1 MIFDITL
8 GSGALFGR
16 ELKSDTC
23 DLAAVGPDV
32 VDLKHLRRYTQ
43 GDTALEKEVLV
54 LFAQQVPELIASM
67 RGATVEKDWLIAAH
81 SLKGS
86 ARAVGAWRLADL
98 ALQAESHRNLADRTT
113 VMRIVETIEKSA
125 HDVQQFIAKLTAA

>member
-1 MIFDITL
+1 MVFDITL
-8 GSGALFGR
+8 APGALFGR
-16 ELKSDTC
+16 ELKPEGC
-23 DLAAVGPDV
+23 DLNAVGPDA

-54 LFAQQVPELIASM
+54 LFAQQVPDLIAGM
-67 RGATVEKDWLIAAH
+67 KTATVEKDWQIAAH

-98 ALQAESHRNLADRTT
+98 ALQAEGHRNLADRAAVT
-113 VMRIVETIEKSA
+113 RIVETIEKSA
-125 HDVQQFIAKLTAA
+125 NDVQQFIAKLTAG